1 MNGTALMTNCIHP
14 NLSRLLLAGVA
25 FASPLAALSA
35 GAQDVALLTP
45 EVVVSATRLETSV
58 DKVGSSVTVV
68 TGEEMERRGKI
79 SLIDALSGVPGLSFT
94 RTGGVGA
101 TTQIKLRGGDSGQTQ
116 VLIDGVQINDGAST
130 DNSFDFDLLTTSG
143 VERVEVLRG
152 PQSGLYGA
160 DAMTGVVNI
169 ITKRG
174 RGPLT
179 AQALGE
185 IGSFNTR
192 RSVVSAS
199 GGGERFG
206 VAVNGSWAR
215 SDGFSRVSN
224 TNEKDGFNQRSFGGS
239 FSADLT
245 EFWSVE
251 AAGGVYDGRSEYD
264 AYGADGL
271 NQAKKTLRYGK
282 LDNIVTLL
290 DGRLENVFSLSTT
303 TTDRSYDEPRGFIPH
318 TNYGSTRT
326 NMEYRGNLKLRV
338 EDVLTAGVARKRESA
353 VVVSDYGARRSVDVD
368 RTISTNSYY
377 AQYLLAAT
385 ESLHLTF
392 GGRSDDNDAFGVAN
406 TYRVAAAYRIDDT
419 GTILRASYGTG
430 SKAPTLY
437 QLYAPLYGNRNLEV
451 EKSKGADIGVEQ
463 NFLKGKLTG
472 SATLFWNRFE
482 NLINFENSRYVNVGK
497 ALTEGVELA
506 ARWSVTDRFGVKG
519 SYTYTIAENESAD
532 RWLARRPRHMATLS
546 ADWSP
551 LDGLDLGATVKAY
564 GKQLDSTFSNRV
576 NNAYV
581 VADFN
586 AAYAVTDAVSV
597 FGRVENL
604 FNADYEEV
612 RGYNTPGRAA
622 YAGLKLKM

>member
-1 MNGTALMTNCIHP
+1 MNGPEPMTTRV
-14 NLSRLLLAGVA
+14 SRRFAGLLLSGAA
-25 FASPLAALSA
+25 FSLPAFPAIAE
-35 GAQDVALLTP
+35 DVAMLTP
-45 EVVVSATRLETSV
+45 EVVVSATRMETTT

-79 SLIDALSGVPGLSFT
+79 SLIDALSDVPGLSFT

-101 TTQIKLRGGDSGQTQ
+101 TTQVKLRGGTSGQTQ
-116 VLIDGVQINDGAST
+116 VLIDGVQLNDGAST
-130 DNSFDFDLLTTSG
+130 DNSFDFDMLTTAG
-143 VERVEVLRG
+143 IDRVEILRG
-152 PQSGLYGA
+152 PQSALYGA
-160 DAMTGVVNI
+160 DAMTGVINI
-169 ITKRG
+169 VTKRG

-206 VAVNGSWAR
+206 VAVNGSWAK

-224 TNEKDGFNQRSFGGS
+224 TPEKDGFTQRSFGGS
-239 FSADLT
+239 FNADLT
-245 EFWSVE
+245 EFWSVDV
-251 AAGGVYDGRSEYD
+251 AGGVFDGRSEYD
-264 AYGADGL
+264 DFGADGF

-282 LDNIVTLL
+282 LDNTVTLL
-290 DGRLENVFSLSTT
+290 DGRFENVFSLSTT
-303 TTDRSYDEPRGFIPH
+303 TTDRSYDEPRGFVPH

-338 EDVLTAGVARKRESA
+338 EDVLTVGAARERESA
-353 VVVSDYGARRSVDVD
+353 TVVSTYARRRSTDVD
-368 RTISTNSYY
+368 RTISTNSFY

-385 ESLHLTF
+385 DALHFTF
-392 GGRSDDNDAFGVAN
+392 GGRSDDNDAFGSAN
-406 TYRVAAAYRIDDT
+406 TYRVAAAYRIVDT

-437 QLYAPLYGNRNLEV
+437 QLYAPIYGNRNLEV

-463 NFLKGKLTG
+463 AFLSGKLTG

-482 NLINFENSRYVNVGK
+482 NLINFERSRYVNVGK
-497 ALTEGVELA
+497 ARTEGVELA
-506 ARWSVTDRFGVKG
+506 ARWAASDTLAFKG
-519 SYTYTIAENESAD
+519 SYTYTIAENESPD
-532 RWLARRPRHMATLS
+532 GGLARRPRHMAGLT
-546 ADWSP
+546 AEWAP
-551 LDGLDLGATVKAY
+551 LDGLNLGASVKAY
-564 GKQLDSTFSNRV
+564 GKQLDSTSTNRV
-576 NNAYV
+576 NNAFV
-581 VADFN
+581 VADFD
-586 AAYAVTDAVSV
+586 AAYALTQNVSL

-612 RGYNTPGRAA
+612 RGFNTPGRAA
-622 YAGLKLKM
+622 FAGFKLKM

>member
-1 MNGTALMTNCIHP
+1 MTTRI
-14 NLSRLLLAGVA
+14 SRRFSGLLL
-25 FASPLAALSA
+25 SSAALFLPTLPALASE
-35 GAQDVALLTP
+35 DVAMLTP
-45 EVVVSATRLETSV
+45 EVVVSATRMETAT

-68 TGEEMERRGKI
+68 TGEEMARRGKI

-116 VLIDGVQINDGAST
+116 VLIDGVQLNDGAST

-143 VERVEVLRG
+143 IERVEVLRG
-152 PQSGLYGA
+152 PQSALYGA

-169 ITKRG
+169 VTRRG

-185 IGSFNTR
+185 IGSFNSR

-224 TNEKDGFNQRSFGGS
+224 TNEKDGYNQRSFGGS

-245 EFWSVE
+245 EYWSVD
-251 AAGGVYDGRSEYD
+251 AAGGVYDGSSEYD
-264 AYGADGL
+264 AFGADGF
-271 NQAKKTLRYGK
+271 NNAKKTLRYGK

-290 DGRLENVFSLSTT
+290 DGRFENVFSLSTT
-303 TTDRSYDEPRGFIPH
+303 ATDRSYDEPRGFVPH
-318 TNYGSTRT
+318 TNYASTRT

-338 EDVLTAGVARKRESA
+338 DDVLTMGAARKRESA
-353 VVVSDYGARRSVDVD
+353 TVVSNYGWSRSTDVD
-368 RTISTNSYY
+368 RTISTNSFYG
-377 AQYLLAAT
+377 QYLLAAT
-385 ESLHLTF
+385 DALHLTF
-392 GGRSDDNDAFGVAN
+392 GGRSDHSDAFDSAN
-406 TYRVAAAYRIDDT
+406 TYRVAAAYRVNES

-437 QLYAPLYGNRNLEV
+437 QLYAPIYGNRNLEV
-451 EKSKGADIGVEQ
+451 EKSKGADLGVEQ
-463 NFLKGKLTG
+463 AFLSGKLTG

-497 ALTEGVELA
+497 ARTEGVELA
-506 ARWSVTDRFGVKG
+506 ARWAASDTLAFKG
-519 SYTYTIAENESAD
+519 SYTYTIAENENTD

-551 LDGLDLGATVKAY
+551 LDGLDLGASVKAY

-576 NNAYV
+576 NNAYI
-581 VADFN
+581 VADFD
-586 AAYAVTDAVSV
+586 AAYALTQNVSV

-622 YAGLKLKM
+622 FAGLKLKM